1 MGNLPDYISLY
12 SLVDYSHG
20 RLLPGHQ
27 LSLGKQLQKPI
38 ATSFEGKHTSLH
50 RLAGKPFELLPL
62 RKLRTTL
69 NGSLLPKPHCGPPHT
84 VLLHIQALQTT
95 LPPRLADNISTVM
108 QMCRSLLPNSS
119 AGELF
124 GNKLVHDTLELCVSR
139 LRHIG
144 AIFGHIQVK
153 GV

>member
-1 MGNLPDYISLY
+1 MGNMPDYISLY

-69 NGSLLPKPHCGPPHT
+69 NGSLLPKPHCGPPPPHSST
-84 VLLHIQALQTT
+84 ADNTPHV
-95 LPPRLADNISTVM
+95 PRLADNISTVM

>member
-1 MGNLPDYISLY
+1 MPDYISLY

-50 RLAGKPFELLPL
+50 RLARKPFELLPL

-69 NGSLLPKPHCGPPHT
+69 WFTSSKATLWSSSHCPPPHSST
-84 VLLHIQALQTT
+84 ADNTPRV
-95 LPPRLADNISTVM
+95 PRLADNISTVM

-124 GNKLVHDTLELCVSR
+124 GNKLVHDTLELCASR

>member
-1 MGNLPDYISLY
+1 MPDYISLY

-69 NGSLLPKPHCGPPHT
+69 NGSLLPKPHCPPPHSST
-84 VLLHIQALQTT
+84 ADNTPHV
-95 LPPRLADNISTVM
+95 PRLADNISTVM